1 MPADDTRGL
10 MSDKYDGMASKA
22 AAHSTLNPKAPYCV
36 STNRRLLCTVVER
49 VRDCWIRRKGQYV
62 DGEELTAADVD
73 HLEAMVDFINQE
85 EPDVTVDE
93 SLEDFISCSGRT
105 TACLLID
112 HHYILYLQ
120 RAIHLSL
127 WLICIGQR
135 SIGMHT
141 DRETA
146 SRGLRMGRRR
156 RGGNDGARNKGI
168 R

>member
-93 SLEDFISCSGRT
+93 SLEDFISCSGR
-105 TACLLID
+105 LLSQ
-112 HHYILYLQ
+112 LYLKIVLDFQ
-120 RAIHLSL
+120 CQIGGEWSL
-127 WLICIGQR
+127 TCSYLDPALLLVC
-135 SIGMHT
+135 
-141 DRETA
+141 
-146 SRGLRMGRRR
+146 L
-156 RGGNDGARNKGI
+156 
-168 R
+168 